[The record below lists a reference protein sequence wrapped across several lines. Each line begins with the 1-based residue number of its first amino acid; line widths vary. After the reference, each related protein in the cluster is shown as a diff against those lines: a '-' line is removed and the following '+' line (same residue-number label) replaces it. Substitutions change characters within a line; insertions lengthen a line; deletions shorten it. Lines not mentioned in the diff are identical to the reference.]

1 MRIWLQIL
9 KIPEKGVMIK
19 FNICNLIKVKYYK
32 LNNEL
37 SWYTTIDAVE
47 FQEKAY
53 LGRRANF
60 TL

>member
-1 MRIWLQIL
+1 
-9 KIPEKGVMIK
+9 MIK

-37 SWYTTIDAVE
+37 SSYTTIDAVE

-60 TL
+60 THRPCRKCS